1 MGKALGI
8 VSFVLLLVSIPIPI
22 LGIGLAFFALLLGGG
37 AGLLGEK
44 TWAIV
49 SSIFGFV
56 VLFWLSP
63 AWYLV
68 MFPVKVQNGLLP
80 GLNEQT
86 TSNSGTALTVTA
98 IAVAL
103 PIIGLI
109 GRELVSLP
117 GQK

>member
-8 VSFVLLLVSIPIPI
+8 VSFVLLLISIPVPI
-22 LGIGLAFFALLLGGG
+22 FGIWLAFFALLLGGG

-44 TWAIV
+44 TWAFV

-56 VLFWLSP
+56 VLLLLSP
-63 AWYLV
+63 VWHLV
-68 MFPVKVQNGLLP
+68 MFPVKVEAGLLP

-86 TSNSGTALTVTA
+86 ASNGGIALTATVF
-98 IAVAL
+98 AVAL

-109 GRELVSLP
+109 GRRMVGLP
-117 GQK
+117 GRD